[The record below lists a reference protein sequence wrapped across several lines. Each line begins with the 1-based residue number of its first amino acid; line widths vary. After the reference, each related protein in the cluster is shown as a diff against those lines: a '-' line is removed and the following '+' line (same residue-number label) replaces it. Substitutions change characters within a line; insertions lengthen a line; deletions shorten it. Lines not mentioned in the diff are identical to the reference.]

1 MTWKNTFT
9 TLIVALSTLIL
20 IQIGIIVQYGFGT
33 ILNPFGL
40 IGFAGLI
47 IFFIYIYFLN
57 KAFEQNN
64 QNNNLKNLEYVSYVF
79 IALNIIPIDRSL
91 FFITL
96 SYQTFKVTIWLI
108 PMLINIITIGLL
120 IYSFILR
127 KKTFGRFLKVKNDEL
142 VYDLESLKHKSFETD
157 KQRLEVCKLCTN
169 RTFDKNVGMVCSLTL
184 AKPTF
189 KSMCTD
195 FNLDT
200 KEYQKRVNEVIENG
214 KNSKKK
220 SVWAYIVTA
229 IIVIRIIIKIIQSS

>member
-1 MTWKNTFT
+1 MTWKNAFT
-9 TLIVALSTLIL
+9 TLILALSTLIL
-20 IQIGIIVQYGFGT
+20 IQIGIIVQYCLGT

-57 KAFEQNN
+57 KAFEQNK

-79 IALNIIPIDRSL
+79 IALNIIPIVRSL

-96 SYQTFKVTIWLI
+96 SYQTFKL
-108 PMLINIITIGLL
+108 TIGLL

-229 IIVIRIIIKIIQSS
+229 IIVLRIIIKIIQSS